1 MIYTITLNPALD
13 YNLELEK
20 VELGKLN
27 LSNKAYFLG
36 GGKGINVSKVL
47 KNLNIDS
54 IALGFVGGFTGTF
67 IKNDLEIR
75 GVKEEF
81 VEVEGSTRINIKLKE
96 NSCESEIAGLSP
108 QITEEKIQILFEKL
122 RKITSK
128 DIVVMSGSVPK
139 GITNKI
145 YLQIMEQLPK
155 GVKVILDARGEAFKE
170 ALKGKPF
177 LVKPNIHELEEFLE
191 RKINTLEE
199 IVQGA
204 RDIQKCGAQNVVV
217 SMGKDGSILCTE
229 GSIYKGNVPKG
240 VLRNSVGAGDSMVA
254 GIVAQLARDKEIAE
268 AYKFGIASGS
278 ATAFSYELCTL
289 EEIESLIKEVEV
301 IKN

>member
-47 KNLNIDS
+47 KNLALES
-54 IALGFVGGFTGTF
+54 TALGFVGGFTGNF
-67 IKNDLEIR
+67 IKNDLYSK
-75 GVKEEF
+75 GVQADF
-81 VEVEGSTRINIKLKE
+81 VEVEGNTRINIKLKE
-96 NSCESEIAGLSP
+96 ASCESEIAGLSP

-199 IVQGA
+199 IIQGA

-229 GSIYKGNVPKG
+229 SSIYKGNVPKG
-240 VLRNSVGAGDSMVA
+240 ILRNSVGAGDSMVA